1 MFLTEDDDRMF
12 SSADVYDR
20 IGVIVELD
28 AVLDDEGRARRRRD
42 RALKAARLGE
52 SFSSSPESL
61 DGDSLRVTLGR
72 LALPPP
78 RTTPGGGVGNG
89 G

>member
-20 IGVIVELD
+20 RGVIVELD

-42 RALKAARLGE
+42 RVLKAAGLGE

-61 DGDSLRVTLGR
+61 EDSLRVTL
-72 LALPPP
+72 
-78 RTTPGGGVGNG
+78 
-89 G
+89 